1 MKPTKPKTENWE
13 KEFDF
18 IFSKPYRPIILRKCK
33 LCGNKFNFK
42 AGKTGLSYCSAC
54 RFEYSKRKKVESLE
68 PNYRYFRENSKRNEI
83 KSFVHSLLQQARQ
96 EGREEMIEKVS
107 RIKKKMR
114 GIEIRQWGE
123 VRGVDYP
130 DDAYNRSVK
139 EYNKVIEDVIS
150 ELKKKEGK

>member
-13 KEFDF
+13 KEFSKEFLWKDGSYRHEPEYVRSF
-18 IFSKPYRPIILRKCK
+18 IR
-33 LCGNKFNFK
+33 
-42 AGKTGLSYCSAC
+42 
-54 RFEYSKRKKVESLE
+54 
-68 PNYRYFRENSKRNEI
+68 
-83 KSFVHSLLQQARQ
+83 SLLQQARQ

-107 RIKKKMR
+107 RMKKKMR